1 MLDEIIKEFKDK
13 NPGRELVY
21 SFIATDDCGMYIME
35 PYSNQKKLGEGF
47 YPDHPWCVEFY
58 DKKDRS
64 SEYQTEF
71 YYAKTL
77 SSKVSSVVFPLHSE
91 KGNVSF
97 YLGGTMDMHNFTHN
111 YFIQHNLEEWPKTQ
125 LLLLVTNLDDGSK
138 TLYDP
143 LSTATRGH
151 VHSKGAYVNKFE
163 NNSFTDDDQK
173 EIIKN
178 MESFDNGNGGIAK
191 PVSTANGTYL
201 ITATSNSLPN
211 SYEIANPL
219 QNHSHLIS
227 WEWILMRNIP
237 DTQTTIRYLTSA
249 LDYNRLLNTLIGASI
264 LISFISIGAMLLL
277 YKKIKKIGRG
287 W

>member
-1 MLDEIIKEFKDK
+1 M
-13 NPGRELVY
+13 
-21 SFIATDDCGMYIME
+21 IAACISWNLI
-35 PYSNQKKLGEGF
+35 PIRKLERGF
-47 YPDHPWCVEFY
+47 FPRHSWCVEFY

-64 SEYQTEF
+64 SEYLTEF
-71 YYAKTL
+71 YYAKTE
-77 SSKVSSVVFPLHSE
+77 SSKASSVVFPLHLD
-91 KGNVSF
+91 NDNISF
-97 YLGGTMDMHNFTHN
+97 YVAGTLDMYNFTHN
-111 YFIQHNLEEWPKTQ
+111 YFIQHNLGEWPKTQ

-138 TLYDP
+138 TLFDP

-151 VHSKGAYVNKFE
+151 IHYKGIYVPLFE

-178 MESFDNGNGGIAK
+178 VESFDNGNDGSGGVVAK

-219 QNHSHLIS
+219 QNHSHLIA
-227 WEWILMRNIP
+227 WEWVLMRNVP
-237 DTQTTIRYLTSA
+237 DTQTTISYLTSV
-249 LDYNRLLNTLIGASI
+249 LDYNRLLNILIVVSI
-264 LISFISIGAMLLL
+264 LISFITIGITVVL